1 MGICHRLVVPAIDL
15 RISFFFF
22 LIIFS
27 FPREIEKKHRFPLAS
42 NNKNGMLDTDALA
55 SAIIQLTTPMLRTL
69 LMIVLST
76 HEKVDVAG
84 TV

>member
-1 MGICHRLVVPAIDL
+1 MCVCHRLVVPAIDL
-15 RISFFFF
+15 RILFFFF
-22 LIIFS
+22 LLFFS
-27 FPREIEKKHRFPLAS
+27 FPREIEKRPFPSGS